1 MKFLIIAKKEIVDIT
16 RDKRTLLMM
25 IAFPLLLMPI
35 LMGTMMKITSSQ
47 AEKASEKQLK
57 VAFIGEQYAPNL
69 YNAFINLDKLII
81 LDQIP
86 IDSVQSYIQSEYL
99 DAAINIDPSYQL
111 NINNNSQ
118 AQINIIYKGTDSF
131 GTAKERI
138 QMVLEQFEKSIIKLR
153 MSRLNLK
160 PDVVKAFDIEF
171 NDVASKQERFGK
183 LAGGWLPYVFI
194 LFGFMGAM
202 YPALDLGS
210 GEKERGTLE
219 TILSSPASRLD
230 IVLGK
235 FIVIMSAAFL
245 TAFLALAGIL
255 IGIQQITEIPPS
267 LLTLVNEIFTIK
279 TIALIMTLVLPVSAF
294 FSAAL
299 LGLSIYA
306 KSFKEAQSIVAPLN
320 IVIIFPAVIGTLPG
334 IELNMITSLIPI
346 LNVSLASKDIIAGVM
361 NPLYMTEVYLSLFG
375 FAALSLFWCVRSF
388 NKESTIFRN

>member
-131 GTAKERI
+131 GTAKGRI

-153 MSRLNLK
+153 MNRLNLK